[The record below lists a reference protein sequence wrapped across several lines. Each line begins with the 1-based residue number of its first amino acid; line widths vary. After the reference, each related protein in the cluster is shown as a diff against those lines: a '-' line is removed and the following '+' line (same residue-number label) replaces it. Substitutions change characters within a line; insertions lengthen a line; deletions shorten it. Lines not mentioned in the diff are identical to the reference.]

1 MWKNYANNFMGC
13 SFTVPSVGLAAKQS
27 ALSTLGKA
35 PYYSSIVINCDWN
48 YFRTKTPLHH
58 SEELFLL
65 DESHIAKFTIQKRRT
80 EKMTRTLKQFD
91 SKLYYHI
98 TLKLTLHAKKSMQ
111 IHGVQQSSQFS
122 INGQWAYCCLLLT
135 Y

>member
-1 MWKNYANNFMGC
+1 MGC

-80 EKMTRTLKQFD
+80 EKMTRTLNQFD
-91 SKLYYHI
+91 SKLYII
-98 TLKLTLHAKKSMQ
+98 TLNLHCMQ
-111 IHGVQQSSQFS
+111 KRICKFTESNSQV
-122 INGQWAYCCLLLT
+122 NLA
-135 Y
+135 